1 MDATETLKTPMKTA
15 GSGAWT
21 QVLRSPLVLGL
32 LVLLGVQ
39 ILAAFGLSLGGRGA
53 LNPVALDTP
62 LLDFDPK
69 SVTAIRIEGGSEGPV
84 TLAKADQGWVIA
96 DLADFPADGTK
107 ADQLIEKLAGL
118 KRPLP
123 IATSPEAQRR
133 HKVADEGYER
143 RVFLESGDKPVAT
156 LILGDSPGFRRT
168 FARPAGEAV
177 VYDLEL
183 PLFEASNRRDDW
195 LARDNLRL
203 AQETIE
209 RVGSG
214 DWTLVKAD
222 GNWRLEG
229 SDQAPDGAA
238 VTGLLS
244 RLANLG
250 YRGILGGEDRPE
262 YNQSAPMLKIAL
274 GLAGGSE
281 RQYRISQA
289 QDSQDFVLKA
299 SDRPWYYKL
308 SELDLEG
315 LKDLSRDNLLGVK
328 PAEAQ
333 AVPSEEGAAPV
344 DAETG
349 VPSDSGSQSAGAVEP
364 ATESPSAPSG
374 EPVRDLDPAAR
385 AESAPEPAPPVE
397 EPPAPSQPQ

>member
-1 MDATETLKTPMKTA
+1 MDATETLTTPMQTS

-39 ILAAFGLSLGGRGA
+39 ILAALGLSLGGRGA
-53 LNPVALDTP
+53 LSPAALDTP

-107 ADQLIEKLAGL
+107 VDQLVEKLAGL

-133 HKVADEGYER
+133 HKVADEGFER
-143 RVFLESGDKPVAT
+143 QVVLESGDKPVAT

-168 FARPAGEAV
+168 FARPAGESV

-183 PLFEASNRRDDW
+183 PLFDVSNRRDDW
-195 LARDNLRL
+195 LARDSLRVG
-203 AQETIE
+203 QETIE
-209 RVGSG
+209 RVSSG
-214 DWTLVKAD
+214 DWSLVKAE
-222 GNWRLEG
+222 GAWKLEG
-229 SDQAPDGAA
+229 AEQAPEEQA
-238 VTGLLS
+238 VNSLLS
-244 RLANLG
+244 RLASLS
-250 YRGILGGEDRPE
+250 YRGVLGAQDRPE
-262 YNQSAPMLKIAL
+262 YNQASPTLEITL
-274 GLAGGSE
+274 GLTGGTE
-281 RQYRISQA
+281 RGYRISQA
-289 QDSQDFVLKA
+289 QASQDFVLKA

-315 LKDLSRDNLLGVK
+315 LKDLSRDKLLGMK
-328 PAEAQ
+328 PAEA
-333 AVPSEEGAAPV
+333 E
-344 DAETG
+344 
-349 VPSDSGSQSAGAVEP
+349 
-364 ATESPSAPSG
+364 
-374 EPVRDLDPAAR
+374 
-385 AESAPEPAPPVE
+385 PEPAREDAASANTEQATPAAPAGLPE
-397 EPPAPSQPQ
+397 GEGEPAPAAEPGPTEVPEPSAQTGAPGEESPVAPQGQ